1 MLEKEVVGILKE
13 VGIDAENYLEI
24 PPKGFGDL
32 ACTVCFRLA
41 KEKKRNPQAIAEE
54 LVRKIKIPEDSL
66 ISKVE
71 AKAGYINFF
80 FDWERISEKVLK
92 EILEKG
98 EKYGSSKIGENKKVM
113 VEYSAPNPV
122 HPMHIGHARS
132 TFLGDAL
139 ANLFDFLGFETI
151 RANYINDVGLQVA
164 KLLVAYLEWARG
176 KEPEGKPD
184 FWLWEYYVK
193 FHEEAKKDAS
203 LEARAREIL
212 RKFEIER
219 DEGVS
224 KLWRKIVNWCIQGFK
239 ETYERLGIR
248 FDVYLYESD
257 FRDEGKKLVEEALK
271 KGIAFKSQEGAI
283 VADLEKH
290 GLPNIVILRSD
301 GTGLYITSD
310 LGMTVQKFKQF
321 ELDKSIWVV
330 SSEQNLY
337 FKQLFKILE
346 LLGYEWVKNCH
357 HFSFELIRL
366 PEGKMSSREGRAV
379 MLDEVVDKLVN
390 LAYKEVDKRN
400 PDLSE
405 EKKRVIA
412 EKIGIGAL
420 KYAIIKVEPEK
431 QIVFDWKRMLSF
443 EGDTGPY
450 LQYALTRCN
459 GILRKARD
467 WKQNFKTEKLS
478 EKEREL
484 VKALARFPEVV
495 LRAANQFKPHLLCN
509 YAFELATIFDKFYE
523 ACPVLKA
530 EDGKLK
536 NFRLTLVNATKI
548 VLENSLRL
556 IGIEIPER
564 M

>member
-41 KEKKRNPQAIAEE
+41 KEKKKNPQAIAEE

-98 EKYGSSKIGENKKVM
+98 EKYGSSKIGENKRVM

-271 KGIAFKSQEGAI
+271 KGIAFESQEGAI

-290 GLPNIVILRSD
+290 GLPNTVILRSD

-321 ELDKSIWVV
+321 GLDKSVWVV

-379 MLDEVVDKLVN
+379 MLDEVINKLVN

-405 EKKRVIA
+405 EKKRGIA

-459 GILRKARD
+459 GILRKAKD
-467 WKQNFKTEKLS
+467 WKQNFKEKLN